1 MQFKDIIG
9 QDAIKKQLIAEVNVN
24 RIPHA
29 QLFQG
34 AAGVGSLPLALAY
47 AQYINCTNKQSNDSC
62 GECASC
68 RTMNKLI
75 HPDLHFVFPIVK
87 RGKKLSDDFLPEW
100 RELATKQNYF
110 NFEHWLS
117 VLNAGNSQAI
127 IYSQES
133 EELIRKLSFK
143 SSQGGYKIVIIWL
156 PEKMHITF
164 GNKLLKLL
172 EEPADQTVL
181 LLVAEKTETILP
193 TILSR
198 TQKRHI
204 PTIDNE
210 AIATALR
217 DKYNISPKESEEI
230 AYLAQGNYIK
240 ALESIH
246 LNDEKQH
253 YFELFVSL
261 MRLSYQR
268 KVKEMKAWSEEVA
281 DMGRERQKSFLEY
294 CQHMVRESFIHNLN
308 HSALNYLTQQ
318 EKKFA
323 ANFSP
328 FINESNV
335 FDIMNELSEA
345 AKHIEQNVNPK
356 MVFFDFSLKTIV
368 LIKR

>member
-164 GNKLLKLL
+164 
-172 EEPADQTVL
+172 AYYCL
-181 LLVAEKTETILP
+181 LLFCGC
-193 TILSR
+193 R
-198 TQKRHI
+198 
-204 PTIDNE
+204 
-210 AIATALR
+210 ALR
-217 DKYNISPKESEEI
+217 QGGQYGLFRAESGIYGVGGHSPVASRRK
-230 AYLAQGNYIK
+230 GNGTDLG
-240 ALESIH
+240 AVGH
-246 LNDEKQH
+246 
-253 YFELFVSL
+253 
-261 MRLSYQR
+261 
-268 KVKEMKAWSEEVA
+268 
-281 DMGRERQKSFLEY
+281 
-294 CQHMVRESFIHNLN
+294 
-308 HSALNYLTQQ
+308 T
-318 EKKFA
+318 
-323 ANFSP
+323 
-328 FINESNV
+328 
-335 FDIMNELSEA
+335 
-345 AKHIEQNVNPK
+345 
-356 MVFFDFSLKTIV
+356 
-368 LIKR
+368 